1 MDKIQSVKRS
11 KVGLAKASTVVATV
25 AIVVAAGVFFAS
37 VPALALTGFTAN
49 NVSVDTDDGELS
61 ELTIAPS
68 GTVSWSGL
76 DSEAKN
82 LHILINVHND
92 TTNVYAADQIIA
104 VNGTTNSVDFAFDQ
118 INLLDEADTNTLT
131 GANYFETDQFS
142 AADGTSKETTLD
154 VQVGVYIH
162 DSDGVIEN
170 ITEWTSFVVTVTNNE
185 GVLTA
190 SGTVNTGGSD

>member
-1 MDKIQSVKRS
+1 MEKIQSVKRS
-11 KVGLAKASTVVATV
+11 KVALAKASTVVAAV
-25 AIVVAAGVFFAS
+25 ALVVAAGVFIAS

-49 NVSVDTDDGELS
+49 DVSVDTDDGELS

-76 DSEAKN
+76 DSEAEK
-82 LHILINVHND
+82 LHIQINVHND
-92 TTNVYAADQIIA
+92 TTNVYAADQITA
-104 VNGTTNSVDFAFDQ
+104 VNGTTNSVDFAFDE
-118 INLLDEADTNTLT
+118 INLLDEADTKNATS
-131 GANYFETDQFS
+131 ANYLETDQFS
-142 AADGTSKETTLD
+142 AADGTSKETTLE
-154 VQVGVYIH
+154 VQVNVYIL
-162 DSDGVIEN
+162 DSDSVIEN